1 MESEVAPTDRDDA
14 QILRKA
20 TLSQEISAEPTQK
33 SMPFS
38 DESHWKVIL
47 GLLLKPGRNWNL
59 DPEINEL

>member
-20 TLSQEISAEPTQK
+20 TRSQEISAEPTQK

-38 DESHWKVIL
+38 DESH
-47 GLLLKPGRNWNL
+47 
-59 DPEINEL
+59 